1 MDVSPI
7 RVVIV
12 DDHRVVVES
21 LAALLDLAPDFSVA
35 GTATTA
41 DEGAEVVLR
50 TRPDVALFDV
60 DFPGRD
66 SFDIVPQLMKEA
78 PSTKMAFL
86 TAHLSDV
93 FVSQAVRMGAH
104 GYVLKDEPSAE
115 VCSAIKRL
123 HAGEY
128 VFSDAVRD
136 RLTWDAAADHYTIRA
151 DNMLCGLSVQQL
163 SILRHLARGESVK
176 EIARILGRSEK
187 SIDSHKYRIMH
198 RLGIHDRVELCRYA
212 IREGLTVV

>member
-1 MDVSPI
+1 MDASPI

-12 DDHRVVVES
+12 DDHQVVVES
-21 LAALLDLAPDFSVA
+21 LASLLDLKPEFCVV
-35 GTATTA
+35 GTANTA
-41 DEGAEVVLR
+41 DEGSEAVLR
-50 TRPDVALFDV
+50 TRPDVDLFDV

-66 SFDIVPQLMKEA
+66 SFDIVPLLMKQA

-93 FVSQAVRMGAH
+93 FVSQAIRMKAH
-104 GYVLKDEPSAE
+104 GYILKGEPSSE

-123 HAGEY
+123 HAGES

-136 RLTWDAAADHYTIRA
+136 RLRWDESAGGYTVRA
-151 DNMLCGLSVQQL
+151 DNMLCGLSAQQL

-198 RLGIHDRVELCRYA
+198 KLGIHDRVELCRYA